1 MAVPANLRHLE
12 WFVAMAPT
20 PQQRHRHTRCGN
32 RTYDP
37 CAQPKAAFR
46 RTSYE
51 LCPVTRVEQGALRM
65 HLIFLFKRPKSH
77 LKRSGGLRKGVSARH
92 IRTPD
97 TDNLAKFVMDSL
109 NGTYYK
115 DDAQIV
121 DLHVQKMY
129 AEPGQ
134 PEGVRVVMDT
144 LPAL

>member
-1 MAVPANLRHLE
+1 
-12 WFVAMAPT
+12 
-20 PQQRHRHTRCGN
+20 
-32 RTYDP
+32 
-37 CAQPKAAFR
+37 
-46 RTSYE
+46 
-51 LCPVTRVEQGALRM
+51 M